1 MIPVLQSIFWLL
13 VLLGI
18 MILVHE
24 LGHFLAARLYDV
36 RVDVFS
42 IGFGP
47 RLFGFKRGDTDY
59 RFSAI
64 LFGGYVKMAGDQ
76 PGDEQIT
83 DPRAFLKK
91 PRYQRLVIA
100 FAGPFFNIALAVAL
114 LTGLFMFHYEHVV
127 DVGGFIVGHVDKN
140 SPAEKAGIRAGDK
153 ITQIEGQ
160 RNPTWE
166 DVIRHDLASPDRK
179 LDITV
184 ERAGKQFN
192 TSVYP
197 ALDEKQGIAT
207 VGWEQSGPIVLR
219 DVNAGMP
226 ADKAGLKA
234 GDLLISINGQPLR
247 SPNKLQEVVRG
258 NNGAPVVLE
267 YSRNGQNHSLTVTP
281 EMSAVDGKP
290 HYMIG
295 VATAIKYDFVTEQLS
310 LPAAMRE
317 SLIQNGRTATLI
329 FQFLR
334 SLVERKM
341 SAKAMSGPIGIAQAS
356 SQAAARGAND
366 FITLM
371 AQVSIN
377 LAIFNLFP
385 IPILDGGMILT
396 LLIEMLLGRDLSNQ
410 FKEGLMKV
418 GFVFLMA
425 VVVFVLYNDISKVFT
440 QG

>member
-1 MIPVLQSIFWLL
+1 MIPVLQSVFWLL
-13 VLLGI
+13 VLLGV

-24 LGHFLAARLYDV
+24 LGHFLLARFYDV

-47 RLFGFKRGDTDY
+47 RLFGIKRGDTDY

-91 PRYQRLVIA
+91 PRYQRLMIA
-100 FAGPFFNIALAVAL
+100 FAGPLFNIVLAIFL
-114 LTGLFMFHYEHVV
+114 LTGLFMVHYEHVV

-160 RNPTWE
+160 KDPTWE
-166 DVIRHDLASPDRK
+166 DVVRHELASPDRK
-179 LDITV
+179 LDVTI

-192 TSVYP
+192 AAVYP
-197 ALDEKQGIAT
+197 AMDEKLGVAT
-207 VGWEQSGPIVLR
+207 AGWEQSGPIVLR
-219 DVNAGMP
+219 EVSPGMP
-226 ADKAGLKA
+226 ADKAGLKS
-234 GDLLISINGQPLR
+234 GDLLITINGQPLR
-247 SPNKLQEVVRG
+247 SPNKLQEMIRATGGGPAVI
-258 NNGAPVVLE
+258 E
-267 YSRNGQNHSLTVTP
+267 YSRNNANHTVAVTP
-281 EMSAVDGKP
+281 VMSALDGKP
-290 HYMIG
+290 RYMIG
-295 VATAIKYDFVTEQLS
+295 VATAIKYDVVTEKLS
-310 LPAAMRE
+310 FPAAVKE
-317 SLIQNGRTATLI
+317 SLVQNSRTATLI

-334 SLVERKM
+334 GMVERKM

-356 SQAAARGAND
+356 SQAAARGAGD

-371 AQVSIN
+371 AAVSIN

>member
-1 MIPVLQSIFWLL
+1 MIPVLQSVFWLL
-13 VLLGI
+13 VLLGV

-24 LGHFLAARLYDV
+24 LGHFLLARFYDV

-47 RLFGFKRGDTDY
+47 RLFGIKRGDTDY

-91 PRYQRLVIA
+91 PRYQRLMIA
-100 FAGPFFNIALAVAL
+100 FAGPLFNIVLAVLL
-114 LTGLFMFHYEHVV
+114 LTGLFMVHYEHVV

-160 RNPTWE
+160 KNPTWE
-166 DVIRHDLASPDRK
+166 DMVRHELASPDRK
-179 LDITV
+179 LDVTI

-192 TSVYP
+192 AAVFP
-197 ALDEKQGIAT
+197 VMDEKLGVAT
-207 VGWEQSGPIVLR
+207 AGWEQSGPIVLR
-219 DVNAGMP
+219 EVSTGMP
-226 ADKAGLKA
+226 ADKAGLKS

-247 SPNKLQEVVRG
+247 SPNKLQEMIRG
-258 NNGAPVVLE
+258 NGGGPAIIE
-267 YSRNGQNHSLTVTP
+267 YSRNNINHTVPVTP
-281 EMSAVDGKP
+281 VMSALDGKP

-295 VATAIKYDFVTEQLS
+295 VATAIKYDVVTEKLS
-310 LPAAMRE
+310 LPAAVKE
-317 SLIQNGRTATLI
+317 SLVQNSRTATLI

-334 SLVERKM
+334 GMVERKM

-356 SQAAARGAND
+356 SQAAARGPGD

-371 AQVSIN
+371 AAVSIN

>member
-1 MIPVLQSIFWLL
+1 MIPVLQSVFWLL
-13 VLLGI
+13 VLLGV

-24 LGHFLAARLYDV
+24 LGHFLLARFYDV

-47 RLFGFKRGDTDY
+47 RLFGIRRGDTDY

-91 PRYQRLVIA
+91 PRYQRLMIA
-100 FAGPFFNIALAVAL
+100 FAGPLFNIVLAIFL
-114 LTGLFMFHYEHVV
+114 LTGLFMVHYEHVV

-160 RNPTWE
+160 KDPTWE
-166 DVIRHDLASPDRK
+166 DVVRHELASPDRK
-179 LDITV
+179 LDVTI

-192 TSVYP
+192 AAVYP
-197 ALDEKQGIAT
+197 AMDEKLGVAT
-207 VGWEQSGPIVLR
+207 AGWEQSGPIVLR
-219 DVNAGMP
+219 EVSPGMP
-226 ADKAGLKA
+226 ADKAGLKS
-234 GDLLISINGQPLR
+234 GDLLITINGQPLR
-247 SPNKLQEVVRG
+247 SPNKLQEMIRATGGGPAVI
-258 NNGAPVVLE
+258 E
-267 YSRNGQNHSLTVTP
+267 YSRNNANHTVAVTP
-281 EMSAVDGKP
+281 VMSALDGKP
-290 HYMIG
+290 RYMIG
-295 VATAIKYDFVTEQLS
+295 VATAIKYDVVTEKLS
-310 LPAAMRE
+310 FPAAVKE
-317 SLIQNGRTATLI
+317 SLVQNSRTATLI

-334 SLVERKM
+334 GMVERKM

-356 SQAAARGAND
+356 SQAAARGAGD

-371 AQVSIN
+371 AAVSIN

>member
-13 VLLGI
+13 VLLGV

-24 LGHFLAARLYDV
+24 LGHFLFARFYDV

-76 PGDEQIT
+76 PGDEQAM

-91 PRYQRLVIA
+91 PRYQRLMIA
-100 FAGPFFNIALAVAL
+100 FAGPFFNIALAIVL
-114 LTGLFMFHYEHVV
+114 LTGLFMVHYEHVV

-140 SPAEKAGIRAGDK
+140 SPAEKAGVRAGDK

-160 RNPTWE
+160 KDPTWE
-166 DVIRHDLASPDRK
+166 DMLRHEAVSPDRK

-184 ERAGKQFN
+184 ERDGKQFN
-192 TSVYP
+192 ASVYP
-197 ALDEKQGIAT
+197 VMDEKLGFAT
-207 VGWEQSGPIVLR
+207 AGWEQSGPIVLR
-219 DVNAGMP
+219 EVNAGMP
-226 ADKAGLKA
+226 ADKAGLRA

-247 SPNKLQEVVRG
+247 SPNKLQDMIRT
-258 NNGAPVVLE
+258 NGGGPATIG
-267 YSRNGQNHSLTVTP
+267 YSRNGVNHTVSVTP
-281 EMSAVDGKP
+281 EMSAIDGKP
-290 HYMIG
+290 RFMIG
-295 VATAIKYDFVTEQLS
+295 VATAIKYDFVTERLS
-310 LPAAMRE
+310 LPAAFRE
-317 SLIQNGRTATLI
+317 SLVQNSRTATMI
-329 FQFLR
+329 FHFLR
-334 SLVERKM
+334 GMVERRM
-341 SAKAMSGPIGIAQAS
+341 SAKSISGPIGIAQAS
-356 SQAAARGAND
+356 SQAAARGASE
-366 FITLM
+366 FLTLM
-371 AQVSIN
+371 AQVSVN